1 MIHSFKVDLSW
12 FVYKSIQSLE
22 AQGPNVNINHSFS
35 ASKVP
40 QKRDHPHQ
48 KTPRRRWPLLL
59 MGDLASAVARDS
71 ALIWEGVWLRAM
83 QIHKQTKR
91 FDRKK
96 NDKVKRCEGE
106 DSLICGASS
115 HQLVFQFCLKYIIW
129 HMVAFVTSNAT
140 GWRRAICYLLTT
152 SSPTISL
159 RPVFSLDAMPRA
171 NSWTVS
177 WSKVCVIGRGFSR
190 AGSSQGKRR
199 VLMGIGIRTRHSCHK
214 ISTMKSIGTT
224 WNYWKSWHLAV
235 KFKQHD
241 GLMSLMGWSWY
252 PW

>member
-1 MIHSFKVDLSW
+1 MLISF
-12 FVYKSIQSLE
+12 
-22 AQGPNVNINHSFS
+22 HSFS

-59 MGDLASAVARDS
+59 MGDLASAVAGDS
-71 ALIWEGVWLRAM
+71 AFDLGRSTCHQGVSFVKVFGCEQCKSISKQKGLIER
-83 QIHKQTKR
+83 KTTK
-91 FDRKK
+91 K
-96 NDKVKRCEGE
+96 KRCEGE

-177 WSKVCVIGRGFSR
+177 WPKVCVIGRGFSR